1 MNDELAQRI
10 ARLPRSPGVY
20 IMKGADDATLYI
32 GKATDL
38 RSRVRSYFTGHDP
51 RPFVAHLDRLLVDVE
66 VIVTGNPKEALLLEN
81 TLIKKHRPRFN
92 FMLRDDKNY
101 LSLRIDER
109 AEWPRVEL
117 VRAIRRD
124 GASYFGPYHSA
135 QSARKTLTVLNRH
148 FRLRTCPDA
157 QLYNRSRPCL
167 QYQIKRCPGPCVLPV
182 DRDAY
187 LDDVRHAALFLAGR
201 EDELTDELEG
211 RMHRAAEDLAFEDAA
226 MYRDQL
232 EAVRATLT
240 RQGTVQ
246 TRQVDQDV
254 IGIYR
259 EGEVVA
265 LSVLVFRSGSM
276 TEVASFDLEGQ
287 LVEDDE
293 LLGSFVSQYY
303 ASESRQP
310 PAEVLLP
317 GPLPDADD
325 VAEALSEM
333 RGTKVKLLVPQRGE
347 KRRLL
352 ELAEGNARTRF
363 QEELSHEARERTIL
377 EKVRRRLKLRETPHT
392 FECYDISNF
401 QGDAIVASQVAF
413 RGVEPDR
420 ERYRRIR
427 IRSTTTQDDFASM
440 FEVLRRRA
448 KRSLDGSDPMPD
460 LVVID
465 GGKGQLRRAEQALH
479 DLGLHDQAIVS
490 LAKSRVQGVDG
501 DDATTRSPERVFV
514 PGARDA
520 IVLPPHSDEAHL
532 FARIRDEA
540 HRVAITYH
548 RSLRDRARVRSALD
562 EIPGVGKTRRNELL
576 RHFGSV
582 RGVREASLSELEA
595 APGLGRRMAWKIHD
609 HFHPGEADPP
619 ADD

>member
-1 MNDELAQRI
+1 MNDELSQRI
-10 ARLPRSPGVY
+10 ARLPREPGVY
-20 IMKGADDATLYI
+20 LMKGAGDETIYI

-38 RSRVRSYFTGHDP
+38 RSRVKSYFTGGDP
-51 RPFVAHLDRLLVDVE
+51 RPFVAHLDALLVDVE
-66 VIVTGNPKEALLLEN
+66 VIVTSNPKEALLLEN

-117 VRAIRRD
+117 VRAIRSD

-135 QSARKTLTVLNRH
+135 QSARRTLTVLNRH

-187 LDDVRHAALFLAGR
+187 LDDVRHAALFLSGR
-201 EDELTDELEG
+201 EDELTRELEA

-226 MYRDQL
+226 LYRDQL
-232 EAVRATLT
+232 DAVRATLT

-246 TRQVDQDV
+246 TRQVDQDIV
-254 IGIYR
+254 GLYR

-265 LSVLVFRSGSM
+265 VSVLVFRSGSM
-276 TEVASFDLEGQ
+276 TDVASFDFDAQ
-287 LVEDDE
+287 LVEDDA
-293 LLGSFVSQYY
+293 LLASFVAQYY
-303 ASESRQP
+303 ASDARQP
-310 PAEVLLP
+310 PAELLLP
-317 GPLPDADD
+317 VYPTDADD
-325 VAEALSEM
+325 LAEALSEM
-333 RGTKVKLLVPQRGE
+333 RGTKVRLVVPQRGE
-347 KRRLL
+347 KKRLM
-352 ELAEGNARTRF
+352 ELAAGNAKNRF
-363 QEELSHEARERTIL
+363 QDELSHEARERTIL
-377 EKVRRRLKLRETPHT
+377 EKVRRRLKLRETPRT

-420 ERYRRIR
+420 EHYRRLR
-427 IRSTTTQDDFASM
+427 VRSTTTQDDFASM

-448 KRSLDGSDPMPD
+448 KRALDGTHPMPD
-460 LVVID
+460 LLIID
-465 GGKGQLRRAEQALH
+465 GGKGQLSRAEQALH

-490 LAKSRVQGVDG
+490 LAKSRVKGVDA

-520 IVLPPHSDEAHL
+520 IVLPPHSDEAHF

-540 HRVAITYH
+540 HRVAITFH
-548 RSLRDRARVRSALD
+548 RSLRDKARVRSALD

-576 RHFGSV
+576 RHFGSL
-582 RGVREASLSELEA
+582 RGVRDASLTELEA
-595 APGLGRRMAWKIHD
+595 APGLGSRLAWKIYD

-619 ADD
+619 SDD